1 MATRTML
8 QKNRA
13 YDHIYDPTY
22 ITSHQNDHYRQTSK
36 AMFNAQRIER
46 VPDDKYMF
54 SELPHYPRC
63 TIQVTSKEALPKH
76 VDKDWFSP
84 VEKPVDKAADNVSGP
99 YRHKF
104 FARPNKQMLSTLP
117 HIVQYAMKSSTQRG
131 NALADGTMTMIEPR
145 TKTVGTQSVFRE
157 SEAQTDPYSPDY
169 NIEPNQVPEV
179 VALTHLTY
187 GAGLPATEAEL
198 QIIERTRQK
207 RLFQQMLPPPCDE
220 FGMEVRVQLMEAQ
233 EFREWADREK
243 TIRELQEKRL
253 QLLQQA
259 LMERDMN
266 RESAQVD
273 KVERVRQRKEEERDR
288 KLAACQRLRTKV
300 LRKMQKERQNA
311 EAPVKKRDVIAEYAD
326 FTSQVYAPLARKGH
340 VPDYNTARIEVQP
353 TDLSSFPGLLQLEQ
367 SLHPSVLR
375 ATDKHPKEM
384 DKKQKSSHQI
394 RKELEMTTALKT
406 AMESIKKDLQQQPS
420 EGGEAAGKAGDGAG
434 ATTSGGLKK
443 FQLRHLV
450 ERPDSPRDKN
460 DVLPEEEEQ
469 ESAVL
474 LLQRLIRGRA
484 FQNLMFEGK
493 EKRLDLINEL
503 RAAERFAETA
513 TTVEEK
519 RYITQ
524 LRDKAFEGVLESVQ
538 GSVISQT
545 LDQLSKELLRFQQE
559 KHIAAMVKLAE
570 RTRQDRQAMESGRR
584 QAEERLREREDQMF
598 RQVMGVHQGTVDSY
612 LEEVLTN
619 TVEQAAQS
627 RALTEARLKAAKINQ
642 VVDTLEA
649 ASQDP
654 EVVVRELVH
663 SFNLPHVQ
671 REVAQRRAAAENK
684 RFSEAARSALDE
696 TYKKVTDNIMQ

>member
-1 MATRTML
+1 
-8 QKNRA
+8 
-13 YDHIYDPTY
+13 
-22 ITSHQNDHYRQTSK
+22 
-36 AMFNAQRIER
+36 MFNAQRIER
-46 VPDDKYMF
+46 VPDDRYLF

-63 TIQVTSKEALPKH
+63 TIQVTSKEALPGH

-84 VEKPVDKAADNVSGP
+84 VEKPVDKAHDNVSGA

-117 HIVQYAMKSSTQRG
+117 HIVQYAMKGSAQRG
-131 NALADGTMTMIEPR
+131 QVMDGSMTMMEPR
-145 TKTVGTQSVFRE
+145 SKTVGTQSIFRE

-169 NIEPNQVPEV
+169 NIGPNQVPEV
-179 VALTHLTY
+179 VALQHLTY

-266 RESAQVD
+266 RENAQID

-311 EAPVKKRDVIAEYAD
+311 EAPVKKRDVISEYAD

-353 TDLSSFPGLLQLEQ
+353 TDLSSFPGLCQLEQ
-367 SLHPSVLR
+367 SLHPNVLR
-375 ATDKHPKEM
+375 ATDKHPKDM
-384 DKKQKSSHQI
+384 DKKKKSSHTL

-406 AMESIKKDLQQQPS
+406 AMESIKKDLTQPS
-420 EGGEAAGKAGDGAG
+420 EGGDAAGGKAGDGAAG
-434 ATTSGGLKK
+434 TTSGGLKK

-474 LLQRLIRGRA
+474 LLQRIIRGRA

-649 ASQDP
+649 AAQDP

-671 REVAQRRAAAENK
+671 REVVQRRAAAENK

-696 TYKKVTDNIMQ
+696 TYKKVTETVKQP